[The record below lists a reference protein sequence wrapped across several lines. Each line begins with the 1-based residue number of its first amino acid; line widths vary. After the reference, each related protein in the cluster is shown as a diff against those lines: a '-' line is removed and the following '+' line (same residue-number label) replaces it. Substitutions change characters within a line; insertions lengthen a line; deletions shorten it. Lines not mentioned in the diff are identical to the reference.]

1 MQNDIYEYRKA
12 KTTYYLDPMEYLSKE
27 LKLTNN
33 YVQFVIDGDRSV
45 SIMLR
50 GTISFDGC

>member
-50 GTISFDGC
+50 GTISFGC